1 MTGLWGKTYLT
12 AMNAQTK
19 VSGKGQ
25 VVIPKDVRDRL
36 GMVEG
41 TVLDV
46 IESADGVF
54 LRRPAKRKKM
64 TVEEASAFLRE
75 RVHYDGPPLPI
86 EKLSWSAEVDREFE
100 RSRK

>member
-1 MTGLWGKTYLT
+1 MT
-12 AMNAQTK
+12 AQTK

-54 LRRPAKRKKM
+54 LRRPSKCKKM
-64 TVEEASAFLRE
+64 SVEEALAFLRE

-86 EKLSWSAEVDREFE
+86 ERLSWSAEVDREFE

>member
-1 MTGLWGKTYLT
+1 
-12 AMNAQTK
+12 MNAQTK

-46 IESADGVF
+46 IESTEGVF
-54 LRRPAKRKKM
+54 LRRPAKRKKLS
-64 TVEEASAFLRE
+64 VDEASALLRE
-75 RVHYDGPPLPI
+75 R
-86 EKLSWSAEVDREFE
+86 
-100 RSRK
+100 RSITMDLRCRLNS

>member
-1 MTGLWGKTYLT
+1 
-12 AMNAQTK
+12 MNAQIK

-41 TVLDV
+41 TVLDL
-46 IESADGVF
+46 IESGDGVF
-54 LRRPAKRKKM
+54 LRKPSKRKKM
-64 TVEEASAFLRE
+64 SVAEALVFLRE

-86 EKLSWSAEVDREFE
+86 ERLSWSAEVDREFE

>member
-1 MTGLWGKTYLT
+1 
-12 AMNAQTK
+12 MNAQTK

-46 IESADGVF
+46 IESTEGVF
-54 LRRPAKRKKM
+54 LRRPAKRKKLS
-64 TVEEASAFLRE
+64 VDEASALLRE
-75 RVHYDGPPLPI
+75 KVHYNGPPLSI
-86 EKLSWSAEVDREFE
+86 EQLSWSAEADREF
-100 RSRK
+100 RRTKR